1 MEERNGNWV
10 ERAHKVF
17 PGGALGAFALP
28 SGQEVI
34 MTRGQGAELFDSEGH
49 SYLDY
54 ILGSGPMILGHAH
67 PAVVAA
73 VRAQLD
79 SGSQF
84 YTINDT
90 AIRLALG
97 ASRSRI
103 VSLLLAESLLELGVG
118 LGGDSSPRMFAFQAR
133 LEF

>member
-1 MEERNGNWV
+1 MEESNGSWV

-28 SGQEVI
+28 SGQEVV
-34 MTRGQGAELFDSEGH
+34 MTRGQGAELYDSEGR

-73 VRAQLD
+73 VRTQLD

-90 AIRLALG
+90 AIRLAEK
-97 ASRSRI
+97 I
-103 VSLLLAESLLELGVG
+103 VTATGWADSLKVT
-118 LGGDSSPRMFAFQAR
+118 SSGFAATH
-133 LEF
+133 L

>member
-1 MEERNGNWV
+1 MEDSNGNWV

-28 SGQEVI
+28 SGQEVV
-34 MTRGQGAELFDSEGH
+34 MTRGQGAELYDSEGRA
-49 SYLDY
+49 YLDY

-73 VRAQLD
+73 VRTQLD

-84 YTINDT
+84 YTVNEMGR
-90 AIRLALG
+90 RLA
-97 ASRSRI
+97 
-103 VSLLLAESLLELGVG
+103 AEIFPATG
-118 LGGDSSPRMFAFQAR
+118 R
-133 LEF
+133 